1 MAAHLIVNQAQCR
14 FESCPRSHCYGERNR
29 PLVREGSKFS
39 DRSRPTQ
46 TRHTQSVRMARSF
59 LEPGEPLVDKPKPMP
74 VQPVDPCPPHSFV
87 VEQPSGLEHLK
98 VPRRRRPCMR
108 ETTGKVSRRALP
120 TPQVDGEE
128 NLSPGWMRER
138 RDHRIER
145 I

>member
-1 MAAHLIVNQAQCR
+1 M
-14 FESCPRSHCYGERNR
+14 
-29 PLVREGSKFS
+29 
-39 DRSRPTQ
+39 
-46 TRHTQSVRMARSF
+46 
-59 LEPGEPLVDKPKPMP
+59 DKPKPMP
-74 VQPVDPCPPHSFV
+74 VQPVDPRPPHSFV

-128 NLSPGWMRER
+128 NLSPRWMRER

-145 I
+145 IQAGLGVGPSQSVVATRSSLASVMLSMTASMGSQTAMTAGVWCASRDASSSRH